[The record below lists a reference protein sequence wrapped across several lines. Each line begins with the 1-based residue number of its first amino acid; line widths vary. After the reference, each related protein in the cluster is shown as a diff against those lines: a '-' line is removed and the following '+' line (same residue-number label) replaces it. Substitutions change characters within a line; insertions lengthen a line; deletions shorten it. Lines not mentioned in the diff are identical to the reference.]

1 MNLIFFFF
9 FENTQLPPAAH
20 TGIYGP
26 LSAGHILIVQDFARC
41 PQRTEWQMS
50 GEEIQIPGQTF
61 KIIAKVDILWKREQP
76 MLSLRLPRTKTNP
89 HGLNIHLNIPTNI
102 IKLSWCDERLNFQK
116 MMTGDRLHNITFSK
130 SYVET
135 YPQYINRLII
145 LCIEHIVL
153 LIILIGNKT
162 RVASTIYI
170 KNKFAI

>member
-1 MNLIFFFF
+1 
-9 FENTQLPPAAH
+9 
-20 TGIYGP
+20 
-26 LSAGHILIVQDFARC
+26 
-41 PQRTEWQMS
+41 MS
-50 GEEIQIPGQTF
+50 GERIQIPGQTF

-76 MLSLRLPRTKTNP
+76 MLSLRLRGTETNP
-89 HGLNIHLNIPTNI
+89 HGLNIHLNMSTFPQISLSYHSVTN
-102 IKLSWCDERLNFQK
+102 KLNFQK
-116 MMTGDRLHNITFSK
+116 MMTWDRLHNITFSK

-135 YPQYINRLII
+135 YPPYINRLII